1 VRRSNFIID
10 DLFLVLPEETPMR
23 LVQLK
28 AAVFTV
34 IIIVT
39 GIIFFSVGRRCESMD
54 TKKYTNTVNLPVP
67 RYDGKISVEKSLL
80 KRRSVRT
87 FKKVT
92 LTLADVSQVLWAA
105 QGQTDQRG
113 FRTAP
118 SAGALYPL
126 EVYIVAGDVEDL
138 ATGIYRY
145 IPKGHKLTL
154 VEKGDKR
161 SDLCKAALSQSSIQ
175 NAPFVIVFSG
185 IPKRTTGRYGERG
198 MQYVFIEVGH
208 VAQNVCLQ
216 AVSMELGAVVMG
228 AFDDSRVKK
237 ILNMGEDELPLYILP
252 VGRVELDIK

>member
-1 VRRSNFIID
+1 
-10 DLFLVLPEETPMR
+10 
-23 LVQLK
+23 LK

-39 GIIFFSVGRRCESMD
+39 GLIFFSIGRRCESLD
-54 TKKYTNTVNLPVP
+54 TIKYTGNTKKYTDTVNLPAP

-87 FKKVT
+87 FKKAP

-105 QGQTDQRG
+105 QGVTDQRG

-126 EVYIVAGDVEDL
+126 EMYIVAGDVEDL

-145 IPKGHKLTL
+145 IPKGHQLTL

-161 SDLCKAALSQSSIQ
+161 PDLCKAALSQSSIQ

-208 VAQNVCLQ
+208 AAQNVCLQ
-216 AVSMELGAVVMG
+216 AVSMELGGVVIG

-252 VGRVELDIK
+252 VGRLELDIK